1 MNYEYLLGFLAE
13 EVITQ
18 TSPPSNLTKEY
29 NHKLDYPNNEEVLL
43 ILALEGMEDQD
54 TEDRVV

>member
-1 MNYEYLLGFLAE
+1 MNYEYLLGSLAE

-29 NHKLDYPNNEEVLL
+29 NNTLDYPNNEEVLL